1 MAVSQ
6 RPAATT
12 GSAGSATAW
21 WRRRFDEEGV
31 EGLVDRSSV
40 PHHQPTK
47 TDPEGTEKILWLR
60 QQYHFGPPRIS
71 MYLVRY
77 HDVTI
82 SPPVW
87 RILHKLGLNRLP
99 ASQRYTCTQTRR
111 KRYEKQCPATN
122 CRWTCIFIEPL
133 AQTRKRREEALL
145 PSALQSMTAR
155 KIAIQFI
162 DHALSKLP
170 SQAVDAANSQRTMLA
185 TQTVGST
192 LVTKRSRRSP
202 SVYELLTLVGAAPT
216 AVDVSQTS
224 RKSRTTSR
232 GIPA

>member
-1 MAVSQ
+1 MRGRFPCRHESSSVGRNTNSQCYVTSRNSVAVSQ

-155 KIAIQFI
+155 
-162 DHALSKLP
+162 DC
-170 SQAVDAANSQRTMLA
+170 
-185 TQTVGST
+185 GSCAPIRAGPA
-192 LVTKRSRRSP
+192 RSRSNSSTTPSRNCRPKPSMRRIRSARCWRP
-202 SVYELLTLVGAAPT
+202 RRW
-216 AVDVSQTS
+216 D
-224 RKSRTTSR
+224 RRW
-232 GIPA
+232 